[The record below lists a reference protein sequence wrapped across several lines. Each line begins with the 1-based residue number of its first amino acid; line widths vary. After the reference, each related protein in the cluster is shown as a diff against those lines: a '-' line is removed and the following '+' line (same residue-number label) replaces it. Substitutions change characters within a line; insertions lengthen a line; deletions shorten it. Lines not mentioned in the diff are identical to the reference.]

1 LNIVQHHQATSIT
14 MKYEMQEGPCDR
26 SFGIHVAELAQF
38 PSDVV
43 EQARFK
49 ARELEN
55 LGGPGMESSSALS
68 SAKKEPT
75 NAAETTALTNF
86 LIAFA
91 NGSEDATALAAH
103 VKTLVATE
111 EGKTLS
117 ARLVGTTLASP

>member
-1 LNIVQHHQATSIT
+1 VQ
-14 MKYEMQEGPCDR
+14 
-26 SFGIHVAELAQF
+26 
-38 PSDVV
+38 
-43 EQARFK
+43 
-49 ARELEN
+49 
-55 LGGPGMESSSALS
+55 
-68 SAKKEPT
+68 KEPT